1 MPHQGDDL
9 VIHVSQW
16 LKERRADIAQ
26 KAAQQGLPMSVVV
39 QVPVATFTETGMQ
52 SSTEQRSQSLFSAIG
67 SMVHPMTYAA
77 IAKPF
82 IDGAGE
88 RLAAEMVQRFGEGVK
103 YPCNFGPYIV
113 QQELEHPDLIT
124 MLAGP
129 ELDPANP
136 ATHMLGWETIFYT
149 LMILRQC
156 LQEYLALVPSLDAD
170 DEILA
175 QRLAHEAVI
184 FASDEQVTHV
194 GRIPLAG
201 IDVES
206 PGFEVGDCTFSHLS
220 DDELGFLFQRRHSQM
235 FQPSR
240 VASGLPGTMYAE
252 TWLQE
257 RVVMEV
263 RSRHPKKEVFYSL
276 APRCQKLLLAFHLTG
291 VEFAGAG
298 FGAML
303 REPRWI
309 WSSGQSFHPFLMPKR
324 PSQSLVTITE
334 DDVRAAQPFA
344 DLIPDGAVSAPTSP
358 MELSIRRYGL
368 ALARDEATEALVDY
382 TVALEALFLGGTEMG
397 EARRR
402 FALNGAVYASED
414 HVERRR
420 LYEEL
425 SNIYRARSV
434 MVHGVSPSERRAKKA
449 HADIN
454 SIRDQ
459 ACEIAR
465 ISLRKAL
472 GSGWPNEDAFLGAL
486 LDDETGN
493 PE

>member
-1 MPHQGDDL
+1 MPDQIGDL
-9 VIHVSQW
+9 VVRVSKW
-16 LKERRADIAQ
+16 LKKRRADIAH
-26 KAAQQGLPMSVVV
+26 KAAQQGLPMSVLV
-39 QVPVATFTETGMQ
+39 QVRVATFTDNGMQ
-52 SSTEQRSQSLFSAIG
+52 STTEQRSQSLFSAIG

-88 RLAAEMVQRFGEGVK
+88 RLATEMVQRFGEGVK
-103 YPCNFGPYIV
+103 YPCSFGPYIV
-113 QQELEHPDLIT
+113 QQDLEHPELIT
-124 MLAGP
+124 VLAGP
-129 ELDPANP
+129 ELDQANR
-136 ATHMLGWETIFYT
+136 AAYMLGWETIFYT

-156 LQEYLALVPSLDAD
+156 LHEYLALVPSLDAD
-170 DEILA
+170 DEVLA
-175 QRLAHEAVI
+175 QRLAHEAVA

-206 PGFEVGDCTFSHLS
+206 PGFEVGDCAFSHLS
-220 DDELGFLFQRRHSQM
+220 GDELGFLFERSRSQM
-235 FQPSR
+235 FQHSR
-240 VASGLPGTMYAE
+240 VALGLPGTMNAE
-252 TWLQE
+252 AWLQE

-263 RSRHPKKEVFYSL
+263 RSRQPKKEAFYSL
-276 APRCQKLLLAFHLTG
+276 APRCQKLLLALHLTG

-303 REPRWI
+303 REPRWL

-324 PSQSLVTITE
+324 PPQSLVTITE
-334 DDVRAAQPFA
+334 DDVRAALPFA
-344 DLIPDGAVSAPTSP
+344 ELIPDGAVSAPTSP
-358 MELSIRRYGL
+358 MELSIRRFGL
-368 ALARDEATEALVDY
+368 ALARNEATEALVDY
-382 TVALEALFLGGTEMG
+382 AVALEALFLGSTEMG

-414 HVERRR
+414 HVERKR

-425 SNIYRARSV
+425 LNIYRARSV
-434 MVHGVSPSERRAKKA
+434 MVHGVSPSDPQAKKA
-449 HADIN
+449 HAGIN

-459 ACEIAR
+459 AREIAL

-472 GSGWPNEDAFLGAL
+472 SSGWPNEKTFLDAL
-486 LDDETGN
+486 LDDKTSN